1 MSRVRFLSSCP
12 AEGGGNIYNWQH
24 YGCGGHFFLT
34 NQARLICENGD
45 ADDFIFRMK
54 FDCGE
59 RNGRAHELGYEF
71 GCLQGYLACLSH
83 LGKLYNPPGN
93 FIIEVTQVLMQH
105 QNEFSNGYREDNY
118 Y

>member
-54 FDCGE
+54 FDCGKT
-59 RNGRAHELGYEF
+59 HELGYEF
-71 GCLQGYLACLSH
+71 GCLQGYLACLSN
-83 LGKLYNPPGN
+83 LGKLQNPPRN
-93 FIIEVTQVLMQH
+93 FVIEVTQVLMQH